1 MIPTIAR
8 LRAARPAA
16 VLVLAV
22 AGCAGRSPG
31 LDAAIADYEAGR
43 FDEARAGALE
53 SSSRSQGTA
62 RDSAL
67 YLAGVSAYRLG
78 DVEDAEQH
86 LIAAAR
92 SSDDELA
99 AQAQAMI
106 GLVDLAR
113 DRPLIAASAFD
124 AAAPDLAEADADAAR
139 RKAAEARAAAGAAA
153 RIAVAARD
161 GDRGP
166 FALQIGAFAEVTRA
180 KRAADEVERAARSA
194 GLGAVRVA
202 PHADG
207 RGRRLYY
214 VQVGRFATKDDAVR
228 ARASM
233 RRHDLIV
240 TAVRD

>member
-1 MIPTIAR
+1 MIPTLAR

-22 AGCAGRSPG
+22 AGCAARPPG

-78 DVEDAEQH
+78 DIEDAEQH
-86 LIAAAR
+86 LITAAR

-99 AQAQAMI
+99 ARAQAMI

-124 AAAPDLAEADADAAR
+124 AAAPDLPEADADAAR
-139 RKAAEARAAAGAAA
+139 RKAAEARAAAGAPA
-153 RIAVAARD
+153 RIPAAQD

-166 FALQIGAFAEVTRA
+166 FALQVGAFAEITRA
-180 KRAADEVERAARSA
+180 KRAAEEVERAASRA
-194 GLGAVRVA
+194 GLGAARVA

-214 VQVGRFATKDDAVR
+214 VQVGRFATKDEAVR
-228 ARASM
+228 ARAAM